1 LNVFGRVAEPWTSDD
16 FLPILSA
23 AGSTL
28 SRTRAAKTE
37 MSQIVAVAQ
46 SGLRA
51 FFEWWWNELEGL
63 LPRILSPSRRQRR
76 RLLVLALGPDGA
88 ALFQGS
94 GASRR
99 LIARSEGDDPD
110 RLKAAIAKS
119 HGRRRRTIVRL
130 PPQRGLRKTL
140 DLPAA
145 ARDDLD
151 QLLRFEMDRLT
162 PFRAEEVVFAHRIA
176 RIDSQ
181 SRRMTIELHLAPRS
195 VVDAAL
201 DYTRSLGLV
210 PARVELAALD
220 ATDDDGLDLLPD
232 ESGRAY
238 GMSRLNRALAVLAV
252 LLAVAA
258 VGIPLRQQRSTAAD
272 LEVEVDAAKAEAEAS
287 LELRERLEQVSAS
300 TDFLAAEKARVPMT
314 SLILA
319 EITRVVPDQAYLQQL
334 DWEEGTLQ
342 IQGMAE
348 DAAALIAI
356 LDGSP
361 MFGAPQFRSPVTPDR
376 RTELE
381 QFHVSVE
388 LTPEGG

>member
-1 LNVFGRVAEPWTSDD
+1 
-16 FLPILSA
+16 
-23 AGSTL
+23 
-28 SRTRAAKTE
+28 
-37 MSQIVAVAQ
+37 MSQIVAAAQ

-63 LPRILSPSRRQRR
+63 LPRVLSPSRRQRR

-110 RLKAAIAKS
+110 RLKAAIAKAQ
-119 HGRRRRTIVRL
+119 GRRRRTIVHL
-130 PPQRGLRKTL
+130 PPHRGLRKTL
-140 DLPAA
+140 DLPVA

-162 PFRAEEVVFAHRIA
+162 PFRAEEVVFAHRVA

-195 VVDAAL
+195 VVEGAL

-210 PARVELAALD
+210 PARVELAALG
-220 ATDDDGLDLLPD
+220 ATDYDGLDLLPD

-252 LLAVAA
+252 LLVVAA
-258 VGIPLRQQRSTAAD
+258 VGIPLRQQRSPAAD

-287 LELRERLEQVSAS
+287 LELRERLERVSAS

-334 DWEEGTLQ
+334 DWQDGTLQ

-348 DAAALIAI
+348 GAAALIAI

-388 LTPEGG
+388 LTAEGG

>member
-1 LNVFGRVAEPWTSDD
+1 
-16 FLPILSA
+16 
-23 AGSTL
+23 
-28 SRTRAAKTE
+28 
-37 MSQIVAVAQ
+37 MSQIVAAAQ

-63 LPRILSPSRRQRR
+63 LPRVLSPSRRQRR

-110 RLKAAIAKS
+110 RLKAAIAKAQ
-119 HGRRRRTIVRL
+119 GRRRRTIVHL
-130 PPQRGLRKTL
+130 PPHRGLRKTL
-140 DLPAA
+140 DLPVA

-162 PFRAEEVVFAHRIA
+162 PFRAEEVVFAHRVA

-195 VVDAAL
+195 VVEGAL

-210 PARVELAALD
+210 PARVELAALG
-220 ATDDDGLDLLPD
+220 ATDYDGLDLLPD

-252 LLAVAA
+252 LLVVAA

-272 LEVEVDAAKAEAEAS
+272 LEVEVGAAKAEAEAS
-287 LELRERLEQVSAS
+287 LELRERLERVSAS

-334 DWEEGTLQ
+334 DWQDGTLQ

-348 DAAALIAI
+348 GAAALIAI

-388 LTPEGG
+388 LTAEGG

>member
-1 LNVFGRVAEPWTSDD
+1 
-16 FLPILSA
+16 
-23 AGSTL
+23 
-28 SRTRAAKTE
+28 

-46 SGLRA
+46 SGLKA

-63 LPRILSPSRRQRR
+63 LPRAWNPSRRQRR
-76 RLLVLALGPDGA
+76 RLLVLVLGADGA

-110 RLKAAIAKS
+110 TLKAAIGKA
-119 HGRRRRTIVRL
+119 HGRRRQTIVRL

-140 DLPAA
+140 ELPVA

-162 PFRAEEVVFAHRIA
+162 PFRAEEVMFAHRTA
-176 RIDSQ
+176 RIDPN
-181 SRRMTIELHLAPRS
+181 SRRMTVELHLAPRS
-195 VVDAAL
+195 VVEGAL

-210 PARVELAALD
+210 PVRVELGAPDAAADD
-220 ATDDDGLDLLPD
+220 ALDLLPD
-232 ESGRAY
+232 ESGRTY

-252 LLAVAA
+252 VLAVAA
-258 VGIPLRQQRSTAAD
+258 VGIPLRQQRSTVAA
-272 LEVEVDAAKAEAEAS
+272 LEVEVGAARAEAEAS
-287 LELRERLEQVSAS
+287 LQLRERLEQVSAS

-319 EITRVVPDQAYLQQL
+319 EITRVVPDQAYLLQL
-334 DWEEGTLQ
+334 DWRDGTLQ

-348 DAAALIAI
+348 GAAALIAI

-381 QFHVSVE
+381 HFHVSVE
-388 LTPEGG
+388 LTREGG

>member
-1 LNVFGRVAEPWTSDD
+1 
-16 FLPILSA
+16 
-23 AGSTL
+23 
-28 SRTRAAKTE
+28 
-37 MSQIVAVAQ
+37 
-46 SGLRA
+46 
-51 FFEWWWNELEGL
+51 
-63 LPRILSPSRRQRR
+63 
-76 RLLVLALGPDGA
+76 
-88 ALFQGS
+88 
-94 GASRR
+94 
-99 LIARSEGDDPD
+99 
-110 RLKAAIAKS
+110 
-119 HGRRRRTIVRL
+119 
-130 PPQRGLRKTL
+130 
-140 DLPAA
+140 
-145 ARDDLD
+145 
-151 QLLRFEMDRLT
+151 
-162 PFRAEEVVFAHRIA
+162 VFAHRVA

-195 VVDAAL
+195 VVEDAL

-210 PARVELAALD
+210 PARVELAALG

-238 GMSRLNRALAVLAV
+238 GMSRLNRVLAVLAV
-252 LLAVAA
+252 LLVVAA

-287 LELRERLEQVSAS
+287 LELRERLERVSAS

-334 DWEEGTLQ
+334 DWQDGTLQ

-348 DAAALIAI
+348 GAAALIAI

>member
-1 LNVFGRVAEPWTSDD
+1 
-16 FLPILSA
+16 
-23 AGSTL
+23 
-28 SRTRAAKTE
+28 
-37 MSQIVAVAQ
+37 MSQIVAIAQ
-46 SGLRA
+46 SGLRG

-63 LPRILSPSRRQRR
+63 LPRVLSPSRRQRR

-110 RLKAAIAKS
+110 QLKAAIAKA
-119 HGRRRRTIVRL
+119 HGRRRRTIVHL
-130 PPQRGLRKTL
+130 PPHRGLRKTL
-140 DLPAA
+140 DLPVA

-162 PFRAEEVVFAHRIA
+162 PFRAEEVVFAHRVA

-195 VVDAAL
+195 VVEGAL

-210 PARVELAALD
+210 PARVELAAVG
-220 ATDDDGLDLLPD
+220 AADDDGLDLLPD

-238 GMSRLNRALAVLAV
+238 GMSRLSRALAVLAV

-272 LEVEVDAAKAEAEAS
+272 LEVEVGAAKAEAEAS
-287 LELRERLEQVSAS
+287 LELRERLEQMSAS
-300 TDFLAAEKARVPMT
+300 TDFLAVEKARVPMT

-342 IQGMAE
+342 VQGMAE

-381 QFHVSVE
+381 QFHVSVV

>member
-1 LNVFGRVAEPWTSDD
+1 
-16 FLPILSA
+16 
-23 AGSTL
+23 
-28 SRTRAAKTE
+28 
-37 MSQIVAVAQ
+37 
-46 SGLRA
+46 
-51 FFEWWWNELEGL
+51 
-63 LPRILSPSRRQRR
+63 
-76 RLLVLALGPDGA
+76 
-88 ALFQGS
+88 
-94 GASRR
+94 
-99 LIARSEGDDPD
+99 
-110 RLKAAIAKS
+110 
-119 HGRRRRTIVRL
+119 
-130 PPQRGLRKTL
+130 
-140 DLPAA
+140 
-145 ARDDLD
+145 
-151 QLLRFEMDRLT
+151 MDRLT

-195 VVDAAL
+195 VVDDAL

-287 LELRERLEQVSAS
+287 LELRERLEQMSAS
-300 TDFLAAEKARVPMT
+300 TDFLAVEKARVPMT

-334 DWEEGTLQ
+334 DWEDGTLQ

-348 DAAALIAI
+348 GAADLIAI

-381 QFHVSVE
+381 HFHVSVE